1 MPICR
6 AALRSDAS
14 VQPFSVIYALLRRAR
29 RCVLATASHAA
40 SRLREAIKLLLL
52 VISQLHEGVASRV
65 YRWRHRLLAAEASVF
80 ATEPRTL
87 STPEIIWHL
96 AKRVFTAVD
105 SRR

>member
-40 SRLREAIKLLLL
+40 SRPRGIKLLLL
-52 VISQLHEGVASRV
+52 GIGQLHEGVASRV
-65 YRWRHRLLAAEASVF
+65 YRCRHRLLAAEASVF

-105 SRR
+105 CSR